1 MNWERAKNILIVFFL
16 LINITLASV
25 LVYINHTSATL
36 SEETIDSVCMLLN
49 KNGIELI
56 SKDVIPKRNFKNQ
69 SYNLTMLSLNN
80 EKMLKTWLGNGYEC
94 TEEDLS
100 KHCFTYVNKNRHL
113 KINKTFIEFNLEKNA
128 VLLSNTSQK
137 EMESYL
143 LSKLKKFGFTNKNYY
158 FRKVWF
164 ENGLYNGIISPLAEK
179 TKIVG
184 VELKVSADKE
194 EIIGISGNNF
204 SYSDTETFKTEGLI
218 DIAAVMSNLIYLPE
232 KPTAPINRITYAGYV
247 PEEYKENKSITAIP
261 VYVIS
266 CEDGRE
272 YLYDARTGRLLT
284 QY

>member
-25 LVYINHTSATL
+25 LIYMNHSSATL
-36 SEETIDSVCMLLN
+36 SEEAINSVYSLLN

-56 SKDVIPKRNFKNQ
+56 NEDIIPKRNFKNQ
-69 SYNLTMLSLNN
+69 SFNLNMISLNN
-80 EKMLKTWLGNGYEC
+80 DKMLKERLGNGYKC

-100 KHCFTYVNKNRHL
+100 KHNFTYVNKNKKL
-113 KINKTFIEFNLEKNA
+113 KINKTFVEFTLEKSA
-128 VLLSNTSQK
+128 VLLSNTNEK
-137 EMESYL
+137 EMENF
-143 LSKLKKFGFTNKNYY
+143 LSAKLKKFGFANKNYY

-179 TKIVG
+179 TKIIG

-194 EIIGISGNNF
+194 EIIGISGNSF
-204 SYSDTETFKTEGLI
+204 SYSDTENFKTEGLI
-218 DIAAVMSNLIYLPE
+218 DIAAVVSNLIYLPE
-232 KPTAPINRITYAGYV
+232 KPSSAINQISYAGYV
-247 PEEYKENKSITAIP
+247 PVEYKENKSVTAIP

-266 CEDGRE
+266 CDNGRE
-272 YLYDARTGRLLT
+272 YLYDARTGSLLT